1 MSTVIRSEVSKK
13 NPFWIPKHRY
23 YELKHFC
30 YQFWDWQARRASLDG
45 LATREHR
52 APTEPEAIERAVLDS
67 KIEMVMD
74 TMHDA
79 AGEFDMILLQGV
91 TKGLTYD
98 QMNARKPVPF
108 CREKYYQMYRKF
120 FWMLD
125 AVRQ

>member
-30 YQFWDWQARRASLDG
+30 YQFWDWQERRASLDG
-45 LATREHR
+45 LATRDNRE
-52 APTEPEAIERAVLDS
+52 PTEPEAIERAILDT
-67 KIEMVMD
+67 KIKMVD
-74 TMHDA
+74 TAHDA
-79 AGEFDMILLQGV
+79 AGEFEDVLLRGV

-98 QMNARKPVPF
+98 QMNARTPIIC
-108 CREKYYQMYRKF
+108 CREKYYRMYRKF

-125 AVRQ
+125 QARQ